1 MRNKILHAFIALL
14 FIVGSLVPKQSHS
27 QSIGGTIGNGEFAF
41 GIGPMFFLG
50 DLGGSAG
57 VGKRFVKDVDFP
69 LTKLAKSLYLSV
81 YPSEFLGLRIS
92 LNHGVLEGDDAKA
105 PNKGGAEVDRLKRN
119 LSFRTT
125 VLEGY
130 IAAEIYPTVFF
141 EMNDGLKGKLRPYGV
156 IGVGVMKYN
165 PKTQLN
171 GKWVELHPLR
181 LEGQGMAEYP
191 DSKPYK
197 LLQREIP
204 MGVGVKYY
212 LSDKAYIGME
222 VLHRQLF
229 TDYIDDVSSDHYID
243 PIYFDT
249 YLPASQAALAKQL
262 YYRGTY
268 GNNTTS
274 ANIQGFQRG
283 NPNQNDAFFS
293 TVIRFGLRL
302 GGTEDP
308 ARRQLRCPVFY

>member
-1 MRNKILHAFIALL
+1 
-14 FIVGSLVPKQSHS
+14 
-27 QSIGGTIGNGEFAF
+27 
-41 GIGPMFFLG
+41 
-50 DLGGSAG
+50 
-57 VGKRFVKDVDFP
+57 
-69 LTKLAKSLYLSV
+69 
-81 YPSEFLGLRIS
+81 
-92 LNHGVLEGDDAKA
+92 VLEGDDAKA

-125 VLEGY
+125 VIEGY
-130 IAAEIYPTVFF
+130 IAAEIYPTVLF
-141 EMNDGLKGKLRPYGV
+141 ENSYGLAGKIRPYGV

-165 PKTQLN
+165 PKTKYN
-171 GKWVELHPLR
+171 GQWVELHPLR

-204 MGVGVKYY
+204 MGVGAKYY

-222 VLHRQLF
+222 ILHRQLF

-243 PIYFDT
+243 PVHFDT
-249 YLPASQAALAKQL
+249 YLPAQQAALAKKL

-293 TVIRFGLRL
+293 TVIRFGVRL

>member
-14 FIVGSLVPKQSHS
+14 VVTGSVVPKSSHAQSV
-27 QSIGGTIGNGEFAF
+27 GGQIGNGELAF

-57 VGKRFVKDVDFP
+57 KGGRFVKDVDFP

-81 YPSEFLGLRIS
+81 YPSEFFGLRIS

-105 PNKGGAEVDRLKRN
+105 PDKGGAEVDRLKRN
-119 LSFRTT
+119 LSFRTS
-125 VLEGY
+125 VIEGY

-141 EMNDGLKGKLRPYGV
+141 ESYDGLKGKLRPYGV

-171 GKWVELHPLR
+171 GKWVELQPLR
-181 LEGQGMAEYP
+181 LEGQGMDEYP

-197 LLQREIP
+197 LVQREIP
-204 MGVGVKYY
+204 MGVGAKYY
-212 LSDKAYIGME
+212 LSDKAFIGIE
-222 VLHRQLF
+222 LLHRKLF
-229 TDYIDDVSSDHYID
+229 TDYIDDVSNDYYID
-243 PIYFDT
+243 PINFSK
-249 YLPASQAALAKQL
+249 YLPAAQAAIATQL

-268 GNNTTS
+268 GGQNTQVNVQS
-274 ANIQGFQRG
+274 LQRG

-293 TVIRFGLRL
+293 TVVRFGVRL
-302 GGTEDP
+302 GGTPDP
-308 ARRQLRCPVFY
+308 AKRQLRCPVFY

>member
-1 MRNKILHAFIALL
+1 MRNKILPAFIALMA
-14 FIVGSLVPKQSHS
+14 FAGSVVPKTSHS
-27 QSIGGTIGNGEFAF
+27 QIGGEIGNAEFAF

-57 VGKRFVKDVDFP
+57 KGGRFIKDVDLP

-81 YPSEFLGLRIS
+81 HPSEFFGLRLS

-119 LSFRTT
+119 LSFRTS

-130 IAAEIYPTVFF
+130 IAAEIYPTVLF
-141 EMNDGLKGKLRPYGV
+141 EQWGGLQGKLRPYGV
-156 IGVGVMKYN
+156 IGIGVMKYN

-171 GKWVELHPLR
+171 GQWVELHPLR
-181 LEGQGMAEYP
+181 LEGQGMEEYP

-197 LLQREIP
+197 LMQREIP

-212 LSDKAYIGME
+212 LSDKAYIGAE
-222 VLHRQLF
+222 LLHRKLF

-243 PIYFDT
+243 PIYFDK
-249 YLPASQAALAKQL
+249 YLPASQAAIAKQL

-268 GNNTTS
+268 GNGQTS
-274 ANIQGFQRG
+274 VNVGTLQRG

-293 TVIRFGLRL
+293 TVIRLGVRL
-302 GGTEDP
+302 GGTPDP
-308 ARRQLRCPVFY
+308 AKRQLRCPVFY

>member
-14 FIVGSLVPKQSHS
+14 FVVGSLLPNRSNA
-27 QSIGGTIGNGEFAF
+27 QSIGGEIGRGEFAF
-41 GIGPMFFLG
+41 GVGPMFFLG

-57 VGKRFVKDVDFP
+57 EGKRFVKDLDFP

-81 YPSEFLGLRIS
+81 YPSEFFGLRIS
-92 LNHGVLEGDDAKA
+92 LNHGTLEGDDAKA

-119 LSFRTT
+119 LSFKTS

-130 IAAEIYPTVFF
+130 IAAEIYPTVLF
-141 EMNDGLKGKLRPYGV
+141 EKYDGLKGKLRPYGV
-156 IGVGVMKYN
+156 IGIGVMKYN
-165 PKTQLN
+165 PKTLYN

-181 LEGQGMAEYP
+181 LEGQGMDEYP

-197 LLQREIP
+197 LVQREIP
-204 MGVGVKYY
+204 MGVGAKYY
-212 LSDKAYIGME
+212 LSDKAYIGFE
-222 VLHRQLF
+222 ILHRQLF
-229 TDYIDDVSSDHYID
+229 TDYIDDVSHDYYID
-243 PIYFDT
+243 PINFDK
-249 YLPASQAALAKQL
+249 YLPASQAAIAKDL

-268 GNNTTS
+268 SNGNTS

-293 TVIRFGLRL
+293 TVFRFGVRL
-302 GGTEDP
+302 GGTDDP
-308 ARRQLRCPVFY
+308 AKRQLRCPVFY